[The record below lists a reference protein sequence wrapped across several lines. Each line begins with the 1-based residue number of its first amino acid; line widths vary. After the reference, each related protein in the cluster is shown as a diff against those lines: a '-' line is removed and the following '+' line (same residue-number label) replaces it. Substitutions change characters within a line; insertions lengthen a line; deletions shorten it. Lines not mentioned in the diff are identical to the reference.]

1 MAYKQALTLE
11 YQNLPPDAAQKV
23 KEANMT
29 SAQKKFAQRMAAKA
43 NPAAASQSVPGGS
56 PMAGMGQE

>member
-1 MAYKQALTLE
+1 
-11 YQNLPPDAAQKV
+11 
-23 KEANMT
+23 
-29 SAQKKFAQRMAAKA
+29 MAAKA